1 MNPTIELLIVFICW
15 LGVFAMIAAIIS
27 AAIDWVF

>member
-1 MNPTIELLIVFICW
+1 MNPTLELLIVCVCW

-27 AAIDWVF
+27 LAIEWIF

>member
-1 MNPTIELLIVFICW
+1 MNPTIELLLVFVCW

-27 AAIDWVF
+27 VAIGWIF